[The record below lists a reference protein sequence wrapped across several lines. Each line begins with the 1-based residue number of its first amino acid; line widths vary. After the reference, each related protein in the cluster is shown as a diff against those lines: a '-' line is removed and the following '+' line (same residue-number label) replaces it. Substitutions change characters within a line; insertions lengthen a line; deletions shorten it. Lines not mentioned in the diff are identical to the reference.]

1 MAGELKFEMTIP
13 GGKRYALR
21 DDGYRV
27 YARLLEP
34 PPAEPY
40 GGETCVFEYKHSD
53 CDDAHNIVA
62 ELLLR
67 AAIGRERDAVNSRQE
82 AARPTQGYEP
92 DQTPMSVSA
101 SWKSDGTGFRDDE

>member
-1 MAGELKFEMTIP
+1 MDNIEFEIVIP

-27 YARLLEP
+27 YARLVDPVAPEVLD
-34 PPAEPY
+34 
-40 GGETCVFEYKHSD
+40 GETCLFEYKHSD
-53 CDDAHNIVA
+53 CDDARTLVE

-67 AAIGRERDAVNSRQE
+67 ASVLRGRNEINTG
-82 AARPTQGYEP
+82 TQGYEP

-101 SWKSDGTGFRDDE
+101 SWKSDGTGFRE